1 LRPRQHGDDRN
12 RTTAAVAGRVE
23 RPCESGKGHSDL
35 PSLSDG
41 NSRRQICKLVAQQ
54 KATLK
59 LQDKAC
65 PAWYVANAHKIGY
78 YEVHYDSESVGKLL
92 DHSRD
97 LTLAEEVGVLG
108 DLHTLASTGRMPWDQ
123 ILSVVPKLKNDTRP
137 EITRAGLQLA
147 RVPQPYLDSNLIPNY
162 ASYVED
168 TFGERARQLGW
179 TDKTGDTPDQR
190 LLRPELVG
198 FVARWGRDPQLI
210 AEAKR
215 LANAW
220 LENHKVL
227 TPDVAGSVLAVAAQ
241 NGDSA
246 FYEEVVS
253 AAKAEQDPYFKPM
266 LIGTLGDFSDP
277 ALLNRSL
284 AMAFDGTFDMRLSMR
299 MLFRI
304 TSTPSS
310 AGLASQYVT
319 KHYDEAKA
327 ELPRA
332 VSSDY
337 ASYLPRIAA
346 ASVCSDSAEGQV
358 KGFFEPRMKDVIGGQ
373 RNLANALEQI
383 YLCAAAKPAV
393 RQQISEFLSEYPAKS
408 MATGG
413 MQ

>member
-1 LRPRQHGDDRN
+1 LNCAQDNTATIEIEQQRLLPVGSSGHVN
-12 RTTAAVAGRVE
+12 RVRGIPICRAY
-23 RPCESGKGHSDL
+23 
-35 PSLSDG
+35 SDG

-65 PAWYVANAHKIGY
+65 PAWYVANAHEIGY

-220 LENHKVL
+220 LENH
-227 TPDVAGSVLAVAAQ
+227 
-241 NGDSA
+241 
-246 FYEEVVS
+246 
-253 AAKAEQDPYFKPM
+253 
-266 LIGTLGDFSDP
+266 
-277 ALLNRSL
+277 
-284 AMAFDGTFDMRLSMR
+284 
-299 MLFRI
+299 
-304 TSTPSS
+304 
-310 AGLASQYVT
+310 
-319 KHYDEAKA
+319 
-327 ELPRA
+327 RA
-332 VSSDY
+332 VT
-337 ASYLPRIAA
+337 
-346 ASVCSDSAEGQV
+346 
-358 KGFFEPRMKDVIGGQ
+358 RMSPGAFSPWRPK
-373 RNLANALEQI
+373 
-383 YLCAAAKPAV
+383 
-393 RQQISEFLSEYPAKS
+393 
-408 MATGG
+408 MATLLFVKWL
-413 MQ
+413 